1 MLINNLVHEHILSQ
15 MSRIKVIPLVQG
27 SQEWLDFRK
36 FKIGS
41 SSAASI
47 MGVGFKTP
55 LQLFEDIMED
65 KPTPVNDAMRRGS
78 AMEPIARAWINERCK
93 ADLQP
98 VVVEHPNPEYNW
110 HISSIDGLCVMPNG
124 LSLYGKEI
132 LKPGEIFVCE
142 IKCPGLKDHTTA
154 LEGKVPDKYLPQCY
168 HILEDLPGVNKIL
181 YFSYRE
187 DSQAMVWVD
196 RDEYEMTNQFGY
208 ELSFYSKLLSC
219 RPPEP
224 TEKDWVEFVQSDL
237 IGQANEYL
245 QIMDELSI
253 LEERSKEIKENLIIA
268 TAKTSR
274 CKIGELK
281 LQKVIRQGTVDYS
294 QIDALKG
301 IDLDKYRK
309 PPIISWRAY

>member
-1 MLINNLVHEHILSQ
+1 MLVNNLIRFVDLE
-15 MSRIKVIPLVQG
+15 QG
-27 SQEWLDFRK
+27 TDAWKEFRK

-65 KPTPVNDAMRRGS
+65 KETPTNDAMRRGT
-78 AMEPIARAWINERCK
+78 AMEPVARAWLNERCK

-98 VVVEHPNPEYNW
+98 VVVEHPNPDHNW
-110 HISSIDGLCVMPNG
+110 HISSIDGLCMMQNG
-124 LSLYGKEI
+124 LTIDGEEI

-142 IKCPGLKDHTTA
+142 IKCPGFNDHNTA
-154 LEGKVPDKYLPQCY
+154 CGGTVPEKYLPQCY

-181 YFSYRE
+181 YFSFRE

-196 RDEYEMTNQFGY
+196 RDEYEMHSQFGY

-224 TEKDWVEFVQSDL
+224 TEKDWVEFMQSDL
-237 IGQANEYL
+237 IEQANEYT
-245 QIMDELSI
+245 QIMDEMSI
-253 LEERSKEIKENLIIA
+253 LEERAQQLKESLIQG
-268 TAKTSR
+268 TSQTSR
-274 CKIGELK
+274 CKIGDLK
-281 LQKVIRQGTVDYS
+281 LQKIIRQGNVDYS
-294 QIDALKG
+294 KISELNG
-301 IDLDKYRK
+301 VNLNMYRK
-309 PPIISWRAY
+309 PPIITWRAS

>member
-1 MLINNLVHEHILSQ
+1 MLVNNLVHEHILSQ
-15 MSRIKVIPLVQG
+15 MSRIKVIPLIQG

-78 AMEPIARAWINERCK
+78 AMEPIARAWLNERCK

-98 VVVEHPNPEYNW
+98 VVVQHPNPEHDW

-124 LSLYGKEI
+124 LILDGKEI

-142 IKCPGLKDHTTA
+142 IKCPGLKDHNTA
-154 LEGKVPDKYLPQCY
+154 LEGKIPDKYLPQCY

-181 YFSYRE
+181 YFSYMPGYE
-187 DSQAMVWVD
+187 AMVWVD
-196 RDEYEMTNQFGY
+196 LNDDAMDKQFAK
-208 ELSFYSKLLSC
+208 EKDFYSKLLSC
-219 RPPEP
+219 KPPEP
-224 TEKDWVEFVQSDL
+224 TEKDWVEFVQSNL
-237 IGQANEYL
+237 IEQANEYS

-253 LEERSKEIKENLIIA
+253 LEERAKEIKENLIQG
-268 TAKTSR
+268 TSFACR
-274 CKIGELK
+274 AKIGDLK
-281 LQKVIRQGTVDYS
+281 IQKVIRQGSVDYS
-294 QIDALKG
+294 QIEALKG
-301 IDLDKYRK
+301 INLDQYRK
-309 PPIISWRAY
+309 PPIITWRAY